1 MAKSVKQQMY
11 EQLANQ
17 HVQQALNNI
26 GMQQFQDAYNAWNA
40 EQDGMAE
47 FQAAYNAWSDANPV
61 QTVAQPK
68 AKAQTIPALNAPDT
82 TDFFKPKTA
91 SGIDVNAQ
99 AAKDIDRHAFNEA
112 YAKQQQQE
120 QMLAGRTIKPDDI
133 IAKYAE
139 AKGITEDQARQ
150 EYERAEA
157 MKSQSIEKAG
167 NIEIDTQAQNDA
179 KVASYL
185 DTSRKLTEQEKK
197 DARALAQEELQK
209 FEYGPNKQPILN
221 TPEERQRYADA
232 VNLLN
237 KTNKLSNALTG
248 AIRQPLNLARAIRD
262 VAGPASKAGSYKQ
275 VDESM
280 DKAYENAKTQN
291 PGATTAGEL
300 GGQVAMYALTNP
312 LFDSIGAAAG
322 LGKVGSFALNQVG
335 QNLQD
340 VALDT
345 LPTLNRYSEGGLTN
359 EEKKDLLKNIGINA
373 AGNLAFGAAGEGI
386 SALAKN
392 RAARNAADAAFRAN
406 ASEGA
411 ERLARL
417 AEEGYIS
424 PQKLQPD
431 EIASL
436 NLNPVE
442 ANNKQ
447 FNELMNTFNH
457 QFKDESAMRNIFT
470 PEDLDASQNAQF
482 RQLMEENLIPE
493 RLNPV
498 AEMEM
503 PEDVL
508 GADEIKALSN
518 EYGDMWGG
526 ADVPKLAQPE
536 APKADI
542 PQVEPPKVD
551 NTGVRPRAA
560 DQGVSP
566 AIENEAEA
574 LAKQMDAEEIAA
586 KQAENVEKPQ
596 RRPVAE
602 VDNPGLTD
610 EERDLINGGLFELE
624 NPLRDPKVDKAVS
637 NLYGAVKSNEGAN
650 LVIKYSDLSAA
661 LRKSTDADE
670 AETIVKELADLKKS
684 VNSIDAADKAIV
696 KDILDY
702 NDVENAIA
710 EYKMA
715 LNGED
720 RAAVESAAK
729 ALDAARNR
737 IARRKGADPVLK
749 KTFGGD
755 YGPKV
760 KRPLNNFPYSDV
772 TEEDIDD
779 IINGWV
785 EYDINKP
792 NKYVKDA
799 EPDRALYPEKAA
811 SGQSNPGQY
820 KMQYFADGNAPREK
834 WATSKLRTNSMEK
847 TGLIKDPNDIPVHE
861 YDYRVYSGAE
871 QRLDFADRYKDSDDI
886 VRDLYEKDAFD
897 EVDMRGAG
905 QTWRDLMKSGDI
917 NNVRRANKLG
927 HKMEIEGREGGRLI
941 EAVKE
946 MNRDTPEGQLQEAQ
960 EVIGKAI
967 DKRVGKGTTEA
978 LNNLYDDILDAFENS
993 KDKDEFAKKVESLL
1007 TGDLKQH
1014 VSPKTAKTMKSKQI
1028 QGKAKIMKMLD
1039 KGESLDDVS
1048 FDELIDALY
1057 KSNGSVTLSPEAQ
1070 VEIYDLLNQATQ
1082 YAPDSYEF
1090 RKLQAKAAR
1099 KVMAEVPS
1107 GLGDHVR
1114 AFLYDNMLGNFKTAF
1129 SRNFLGNVAYQTL
1142 EKVREYP
1149 TAWVDKGVSLVTHK
1163 RSALAPNWDKAK
1175 AYASGFKKGA
1185 AETAADIKNGVNT
1198 NRSGQN
1204 TFAEALKNNTTVHN
1218 DAKKIGHLLNQV
1230 DFYVENAMKG
1240 GDRLIYE
1247 ANYAEFKTELEQLL
1261 ARYGKNGV
1269 VGLEN
1274 VEDKYIPETID
1285 NIAKVRAA
1293 DAVFQK
1299 QGKMSEGLTKLR
1311 DGLGDL
1317 SKGAF
1322 GVDILSTA
1330 SSPFTLTPG
1339 NMLERAIEYTP
1350 IGFVKN
1356 GIQTGI
1362 EAYNK
1367 SFDQRRFTEQAGRS
1381 LLGLPVLWG
1390 AYQGAKKGLISGGYS
1405 TDPDERAAQ
1414 QEDGFIEYGLNV
1426 PDNVPILGG
1435 KTLDTSDLPV
1445 YGPFMQVG
1453 SVISEQGL
1461 SPQSSLQAAEAVAG
1475 GSTLQGIRRAFG
1487 ADNASYSSQNGIV
1500 ENLKNTVLSSGSQFV
1515 PSLLRQTAQT
1525 TDEYKRDLG
1534 EYGTKEYY
1542 LNLVKNNIPGVRQ
1555 TLPIKTDVEGEP
1567 VLQNQ
1572 GRGLGSKI
1580 LENYVLPMN
1589 MSEYEPSELN
1599 VEASRLRQSTGD
1611 AFGFAPKA
1619 KRSELRSWDEA
1630 EKVEYSEEQ
1639 FREYKQQLGEMNSEM
1654 GTTLINS
1661 DFYKGLDDT
1670 QKNKALQ
1677 DSYSAMKA
1685 VLKKNM
1691 VGKDT
1696 DDKLAKAYMEGG
1708 VDAVINELE
1717 DKYALNSAGLKDT
1730 GNARAALDG
1739 LGEDG
1744 LKVYA
1749 EIKESLDGSTSAENI
1764 QNELNKRNMSNADK
1778 AKYYSYLA
1786 TDASPGANP
1795 YDYVP
1800 GVNYNPEKDDS
1811 YQKAKAVIPTL
1822 DPVNYYKTKDTID
1835 GMEDANNS
1843 ITQSELIAYITRQ
1856 NMSDTQAQQYWKA
1869 FGGWKNKKGELKK
1882 LVKQDGKWVSTY

>member
-1 MAKSVKQQMY
+1 M
-11 EQLANQ
+11 
-17 HVQQALNNI
+17 
-26 GMQQFQDAYNAWNA
+26 
-40 EQDGMAE
+40 
-47 FQAAYNAWSDANPV
+47 
-61 QTVAQPK
+61 
-68 AKAQTIPALNAPDT
+68 
-82 TDFFKPKTA
+82 
-91 SGIDVNAQ
+91 
-99 AAKDIDRHAFNEA
+99 
-112 YAKQQQQE
+112 
-120 QMLAGRTIKPDDI
+120 
-133 IAKYAE
+133 
-139 AKGITEDQARQ
+139 
-150 EYERAEA
+150 
-157 MKSQSIEKAG
+157 
-167 NIEIDTQAQNDA
+167 
-179 KVASYL
+179 
-185 DTSRKLTEQEKK
+185 
-197 DARALAQEELQK
+197 
-209 FEYGPNKQPILN
+209 
-221 TPEERQRYADA
+221 
-232 VNLLN
+232 NLLN

-262 VAGPASKAGSYKQ
+262 VAGPASKANSYGQ
-275 VDESM
+275 VDASM

-291 PGATTAGEL
+291 PGATTAGEI

-322 LGKVGSFALNQVG
+322 LGKVGSFALNQAG

-345 LPTLNRYSEGGLTN
+345 LPTLNSYREGGISD
-359 EEKKDLLKNIGINA
+359 EEKTALIKGMGVNA
-373 AGNLAFGAAGEGI
+373 AQNLIQGGI
-386 SALAKN
+386 GLGLGALAKN
-392 RAARNAADAAFRAN
+392 KAVREASDAAFRAN

-411 ERLARL
+411 EKLARL

-442 ANNKQ
+442 ANNTQ

-457 QFKDESAMRNIFT
+457 QFKDESAMRNVFT
-470 PEDLDASQNAQF
+470 PEDLDNIQNAQF

-518 EYGDMWGG
+518 EYGNMWGS

-536 APKADI
+536 TPKADI

-551 NTGVRPRAA
+551 NTGARPRAEN
-560 DQGVSP
+560 QGVSP

-574 LAKQMDAEEIAA
+574 LAKQMDAEEVA
-586 KQAENVEKPQ
+586 KPKFTLDTETEDKLDYDFSVINDSYYKNMKP
-596 RRPVAE
+596 
-602 VDNPGLTD
+602 LKKSL
-610 EERDLINGGLFELE
+610 EERDFSIHDAVINTYTDKNGKTVYELIHNESQKPIKSF
-624 NPLRDPKVDKAVS
+624 KTQKAAEKALAEYQEGS
-637 NLYGAVKSNEGAN
+637 ALKERAIKAFDDIDRALY
-650 LVIKYSDLSAA
+650 KYEVAA
-661 LRKSTDADE
+661 YQAEDIAEVNTYKKAAEAARKRYERAM
-670 AETIVKELADLKKS
+670 KELDPDYHDSISGKDFADKIAQPYYTRNPQAEG
-684 VNSIDAADKAIV
+684 NSI
-696 KDILDY
+696 
-702 NDVENAIA
+702 
-710 EYKMA
+710 
-715 LNGED
+715 
-720 RAAVESAAK
+720 S
-729 ALDAARNR
+729 
-737 IARRKGADPVLK
+737 
-749 KTFGGD
+749 
-755 YGPKV
+755 
-760 KRPLNNFPYSDV
+760 
-772 TEEDIDD
+772 EEDMDD
-779 IINGWV
+779 IINDWI
-785 EYDINKP
+785 ENDRRKRE
-792 NKYVKDA
+792 KYYLKNS
-799 EPDRALYPEKAA
+799 ETQGNGTAA

-1057 KSNGSVTLSPEAQ
+1057 KSNGSVTLSPKAQ

-1082 YAPDSYEF
+1082 YAPNSYEF

-1129 SRNFLGNVAYQTL
+1129 SRNFLGNVAYQSL
-1142 EKVREYP
+1142 EKVRELP
-1149 TAWVDKGVSLVTHK
+1149 TALVDKGVSLVTHK

-1185 AETAADIKNGVNT
+1185 VETAADIKNGVNT

-1240 GDRLIYE
+1240 GDRPIYE

-1367 SFDQRRFTEQAGRS
+1367 SFDQRRFAEQAGRS

-1426 PDNVPILGG
+1426 PDNVPVLGG

-1500 ENLKNTVLSSGSQFV
+1500 ENLKNTVLSSGSQVV

-1534 EYGTKEYY
+1534 EYGTNEYY

-1708 VDAVINELE
+1708 VDAVINELA

-1856 NMSDTQAQQYWKA
+1856 NMSDAQAQQYWKA